1 MRTVSANTTY
11 QAALY
16 RNGAVANDRDYL
28 NGGCIR
34 VDLSDISDI
43 GNNADSLRL
52 EVQQDSW
59 TTFFM
64 LGYSMDIAFPD
75 FVSYQTTTVNSS
87 TSVTVSGKITNT
99 SPQENTG
106 IYDGNLTIDLDSG
119 LVTDLS
125 RCNVIVNGVPA
136 AAAKQL
142 NLIDRDENGN
152 LIEPHYQIK
161 FYGGSIANFM
171 RGNTI
176 EYSIDCS
183 VNGSGKTRFDN
194 KDTFNGLLRADG
206 ADTRYW
212 IDNACTSSSYALAK
226 YKVALN
232 AGNGIKDVSG
242 GGEYTYGQK
251 VTIDAELLQGYHWKE
266 WTGSYYTMIQKYT
279 FDMSAQNITLT
290 ANGEANEYTIHFDP
304 NDGTEVTPIPDMK
317 VRYDEEIS
325 LPDAA
330 NTYIKYT
337 LDGVNVTQNI
347 LDGTIVL
354 DENGVVMMMLDEET
368 GAMMTPDGATVSAD
382 GIMTKTNEDGSTT
395 VTYPDGNVVTVSPE
409 GVRTEIRADGSRKV
423 SYPDGNVV
431 SINPDGTTVPSDGAA
446 PGTTGETG
454 ADESPDGAA
463 PGTTGATGTA
473 GDCTES
479 TKATESTEAMEGTE
493 TTEGTE
499 ATKSTEGT
507 ETVKDTEKTA
517 SVERNA
523 VSRVTT
529 AADGADNGTDT
540 GTNATD
546 LTAAQADL
554 ADDPDADPQPDRKA
568 YASVFM
574 GWSLEE
580 EKDTFVP
587 QWKAGESLKVSDLVE
602 LAGMTDTNGATITL
616 YAVWDDCPWIAAD
629 NLYYTLTQAQ
639 SGFITQDEILS
650 HATAYDR
657 EDGSPVAPGVHED
670 GTSFTIPDYLPT
682 DFTQFEHEGSITENL
697 TVIDSVGNTYRKQI
711 TVYVVD
717 TAAVAAEPKG
727 TTRFIDE
734 HYARQ
739 PYENG
744 GLEENS
750 LWKTDSGYAAAL
762 QTAFENLRNQ
772 TPMEAY
778 TFSHETILEMK
789 QFIDACGTSDM
800 QSEAVLR
807 QFYHRFCE
815 ANRV

>member
-152 LIEPHYQIK
+152 LIEPHYQVQ
-161 FYGGSIANFM
+161 FYGGSITNFM

-176 EYSIDCS
+176 EYAIDCS

-194 KDTFNGLLRADG
+194 KDTFSGLLRSDG
-206 ADTRYW
+206 VDTRYW
-212 IDNACTSSSYALAK
+212 INNACTSSSYALAK

-232 AGNGIKDVSG
+232 AGTGIKDVSG

-251 VTIDAELLQGYHWKE
+251 VTIDAELLPGYHWKD
-266 WTGSYYTMIQKYT
+266 WTGSYHTTIQKYT
-279 FDMSAQNITLT
+279 FDMPAQNITLT
-290 ANGEANEYTIHFDP
+290 ANGEANQYTIHFDP
-304 NDGTEVTPIPDMK
+304 NDGTEVTPIPDMT

-325 LPDAA
+325 LPDATNA
-330 NTYIKYT
+330 YIKYT

-347 LDGTIVL
+347 LNGTIVL
-354 DENGVVMMMLDEET
+354 DENGVDMMILDEKT
-368 GAMMTPDGATVSAD
+368 GAMMTPDGVTVSAD
-382 GIMTKTNEDGSTT
+382 GIMTKTNEDGCTT
-395 VTYPDGNVVTVSPE
+395 VTYLDGSVVTVSPE
-409 GVRTEIRADGSRKV
+409 GIRTEISADGSKKV

-431 SINPDGTTVPSDGAA
+431 RVNPDGTTVSSD
-446 PGTTGETG
+446 
-454 ADESPDGAA
+454 D
-463 PGTTGATGTA
+463 
-473 GDCTES
+473 
-479 TKATESTEAMEGTE
+479 
-493 TTEGTE
+493 
-499 ATKSTEGT
+499 
-507 ETVKDTEKTA
+507 
-517 SVERNA
+517 VEPNA

-546 LTAAQADL
+546 LPAAQADL
-554 ADDPDADPQPDRKA
+554 ADNPNVEPKPDKKA

-587 QWKAGESLKVSDLVE
+587 QWKAGEPFKVSDLVA

-616 YAVWDDCPWIAAD
+616 YAVWDDCPWIAAE

-734 HYARQ
+734 HYAHQ

-744 GLEENS
+744 GLEEDS

-815 ANRV
+815 ASRV